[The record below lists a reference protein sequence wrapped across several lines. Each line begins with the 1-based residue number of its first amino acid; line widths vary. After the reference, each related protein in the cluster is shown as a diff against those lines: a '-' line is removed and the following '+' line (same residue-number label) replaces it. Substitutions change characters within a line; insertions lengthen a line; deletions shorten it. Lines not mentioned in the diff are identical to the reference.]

1 MEKKEIR
8 KQDIIDQLVW
18 DERVD
23 ANDVIVHIE
32 NDVVQLKGK
41 VPTLGAKLAASDD
54 AYMIDGVVNVDNQI
68 EVERT
73 ERKDIPAD
81 DEISSN
87 ILRML
92 LWNDNIASTDISVKS
107 KNGIITLS
115 GEVNSYRAKTE
126 AEKTAASVV
135 GVTDVINLLEVHIE
149 RTLTDADIE
158 ADIENAFRRNAVLNH
173 KNIAINVKKGIVKL
187 SGTVTSYDEKRIALD
202 LANRTSG
209 VTNVEDKLVIQY
221 KKM

>member
-92 LWNDNIASTDISVKS
+92 LWNDTIASTDISVKS
-107 KNGIITLS
+107 KTGIITLS